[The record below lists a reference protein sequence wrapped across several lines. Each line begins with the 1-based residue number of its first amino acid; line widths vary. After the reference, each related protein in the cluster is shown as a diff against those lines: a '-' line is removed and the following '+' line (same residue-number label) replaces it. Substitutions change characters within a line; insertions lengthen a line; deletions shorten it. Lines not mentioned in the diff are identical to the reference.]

1 MRLNNS
7 FLTILAFLTISICFG
22 QMNSYSK
29 KIELK
34 GIDSLWHNIEL
45 PNEVFEDVNSNLSDI
60 RIYGITKNDTIE
72 APYLQKVSKAE
83 DANSQISFNL
93 FNSVNNSKGYFYT
106 YEIPQ
111 KETINEILLNIEDP
125 NFNWEITLEGSRHM
139 KQWYTILE
147 DYRILS
153 INNDQTNY
161 SFTTL
166 KFPDAS
172 FRFYR
177 VLIKSKDKPNIA
189 SVSIFKKAK
198 KPAEYRNYDVQS
210 FTVSQEDKK
219 TIIDIDLKNRVP
231 LNLLELTVDDKI
243 DYYRS
248 ISIQYLVDS
257 VKTEKGYYQNY
268 SPLATKT
275 LSSMEDNSFQLPG
288 TLAQR
293 LRVIILN
300 NDNQALKI
308 SDVKLK
314 GYLHTL
320 TTRFTEPANYFLVYG
335 KPYDNFP
342 NYDISKTTISLPENI
357 TKLDFGSVVEIPK
370 PEIETINPIF
380 ENKWWLWVIIGVV
393 IALLGYFTIGMMKKE
408 L

>member
-1 MRLNNS
+1 MKLNHS
-7 FLTILAFLTISICFG
+7 FLTIIAFLSISFCFG
-22 QMNSYSK
+22 QMDSYSK

-34 GIDSLWHNIEL
+34 GIDSLWHTIEL
-45 PNEVFEDVNSNLSDI
+45 PNVVFEDINTNISDI
-60 RIYGITKNDTIE
+60 RVYGVTATDTIE
-72 APYLQKVSKAE
+72 APYLHKVSKAE
-83 DANSQISFNL
+83 NSNSEISFNL
-93 FNSVNNSKGYFYT
+93 INSVNNSKGYFYT
-106 YEIPQ
+106 YELPQ

-125 NFNWEITLEGSRHM
+125 NFNWEITLEGSQHQ
-139 KQWYTILE
+139 KQWFTILE

-166 KFPDAS
+166 KFSDAS
-172 FRFYR
+172 FRYYR
-177 VLIKSKDKPNIA
+177 VLIKSKEKPSLTSVNI
-189 SVSIFKKAK
+189 SKKAK
-198 KPAEYRNYDVQS
+198 KPAEYRDYDVQS
-210 FTVSQEDKK
+210 FNVSQEDKK

-257 VKTEKGYYQNY
+257 VKTEKGYYHNY

-275 LSSMEDNSFQLPG
+275 LSSMEDNSFQLPS
-288 TLAQR
+288 TLAQK
-293 LRVIILN
+293 LRIIILN
-300 NDNQALKI
+300 NDNQPLKV
-308 SDVKLK
+308 SNVKLK

-320 TTRFTEPANYFLVYG
+320 TTRFTEPATYFLVYG

-342 NYDISKTTISLPENI
+342 NYDISKTTVSLPENI

-393 IALLGYFTIGMMKKE
+393 ILLLGYFTIGMMKKE